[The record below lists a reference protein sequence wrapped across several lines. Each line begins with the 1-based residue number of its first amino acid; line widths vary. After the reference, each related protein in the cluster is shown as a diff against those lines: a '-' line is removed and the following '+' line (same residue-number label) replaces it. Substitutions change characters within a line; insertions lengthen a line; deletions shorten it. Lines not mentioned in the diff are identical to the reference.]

1 MPMHYLI
8 KELAPPIFNTLR
20 WFSFKYGWKG
30 DFKSFEDAQK
40 QCTGYDENH
49 ILNRIAQTTKSVIN
63 NEAKYERDGIIYDE
77 INLNQN
83 LLSALLLVASRNN
96 NKLTLIDFGGSLG
109 TSYYQNIKYLS
120 HLTELNWC
128 IIEQDN
134 YVTEGKKSFENEHVK
149 FYYTI
154 EECLRVNPNPDFL
167 LISSALQYIKN
178 PYDLLQHIQSFNIPY
193 LMIDL
198 IGFSDGEKDRI
209 TIQHVP
215 PVFYGIEASYPCTF
229 FNKTKFE
236 NQLSLNYQ
244 KEFNFISEHNK
255 YYINFKPFRYEGS
268 LWIAKNQTQ

>member
-1 MPMHYLI
+1 MHYLI
-8 KELAPPIFNTLR
+8 KELAPPILNTLR

-30 DFKSFEDAQK
+30 NFKSFEEAQK

-63 NEAKYERDGIIYDE
+63 KEAVYERDGIIYDE
-77 INLNQN
+77 VNVNLN
-83 LLSALLLVASRNN
+83 LLAALLLVASRNN
-96 NKLTLIDFGGSLG
+96 NRLTLIDFGGSLG

-120 HLTELNWC
+120 HLTELKWC

-154 EECLRVNPNPDFL
+154 EECVRENSNPDFL

-178 PYDLLQHIQSFNIPY
+178 PYNLLEHIQSFNIPY
-193 LMIDL
+193 IMLDL
-198 IGFSDGEKDRI
+198 IGFNEEEEDRI

-215 PVFYGIEASYPCTF
+215 PVFYGIEASYPCMF
-229 FNKTKFE
+229 FNKRKLE
-236 NQLSLNYQ
+236 NQLKINYE
-244 KEFNFISEHNK
+244 KEFEFVSEHQK
-255 YYINFKPFRYEGS
+255 YYINFKPFKYEGS
-268 LWIAKNQTQ
+268 FWRFKSNN